1 MFQAG
6 GELSLVCAFPR
17 RDTCDEVQFI
27 HRTTFAGFL
36 CEHLPPGHTRHGGT
50 GAHRVH
56 LQGREVFRPRAHHGG
71 IRVRALTPCHA
82 LPQRH

>member
-36 CEHLPPGHTRHGGT
+36 CEHLVQPPTHVVGIGLPAVAPPGVGGVC
-50 GAHRVH
+50 R
-56 LQGREVFRPRAHHGG
+56 GR
-71 IRVRALTPCHA
+71 L
-82 LPQRH
+82 